1 MTKGINKSNNRVF
14 IDNKTSNIIV
24 HRILLSLVTI
34 DLMNFKEMTTTFKRP
49 ETTSP
54 ILESIIISNPP
65 INNKI
70 HKIIFHMTNLH
81 FVEVHLVT
89 IKQNIMIRVTKE
101 VINHTIHIDSFR
113 QGRTQQWTELEVMN
127 LIKIKI
133 TIRDKDK
140 IFNKSSMRKII
151 LTTVLKDTMWL
162 NLKIKKWY
170 RGWVIVNLVH
180 KVKDLH
186 KYKHNKIV
194 TNLRTHLSK
203 IDNNKDNL
211 VLKNIKT
218 INLTISSKD
227 QESK

>member
-14 IDNKTSNIIV
+14 IDNKTSNITV

-34 DLMNFKEMTTTFKRP
+34 DPMNFKEMTTTFKRP
-49 ETTSP
+49 EITSP
-54 ILESIIISNPP
+54 ILESIIISNLL

-101 VINHTIHIDSFR
+101 VINHTIHIEGFR

-140 IFNKSSMRKII
+140 IFNKSSTRKII

-186 KYKHNKIV
+186 KFKHNKIV